1 MLNSYNQFHRFC
13 LALCNRA
20 KLGESVFEE
29 FLSALRPLDPCK
41 DTARLSLDT
50 SSIPFS
56 LDQVEAAPSID
67 QEIETADLLGWHLRA
82 PKKRIDPSQLSD
94 FQQIVLNRMVDL
106 AKDSGYDTSVSEVI
120 DFFQMLKEDGV
131 PRLGHS
137 KRHFGGVERPHLP
150 GGHGSAEALE
160 TEEIPCGAKSHT
172 IPSSLLRRFYGLRR
186 GRVNR
191 NQEPLPSIGAF
202 GACWQH
208 RQYC

>member
-131 PRLGHS
+131 PRS
-137 KRHFGGVERPHLP
+137 DVET
-150 GGHGSAEALE
+150 AFE
-160 TEEIPCGAKSHT
+160 K
-172 IPSSLLRRFYGLRR
+172 
-186 GRVNR
+186 NR
-191 NQEPLPSIGAF
+191 
-202 GACWQH
+202 
-208 RQYC
+208 